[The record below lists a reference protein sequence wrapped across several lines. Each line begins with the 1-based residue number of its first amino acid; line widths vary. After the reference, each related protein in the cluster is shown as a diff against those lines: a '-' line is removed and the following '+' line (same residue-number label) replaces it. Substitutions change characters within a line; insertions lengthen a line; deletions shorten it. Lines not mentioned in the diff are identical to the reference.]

1 MEMAFLYFSI
11 NSTIKLF
18 SKKNLT
24 IINNRTKKNNENM
37 KNRIFF
43 LKWNKNQIVKII
55 ERIMV
60 VDGLMKKL
68 HITENIIKKDEL
80 NV

>member
-11 NSTIKLF
+11 NSSIKLF